1 MFSACM
7 CCCVCRYARKYL
19 SNVEPEL
26 VAEFQEA
33 MALLA
38 FRLDTKCMKYRVS
51 VRTDRLIHWYVCV
64 VCTHVCIHKG
74 QDMGWIVGSRLSTE
88 EDNWVDCSGMG
99 GELEGFGSVGLRHC
113 E

>member
-1 MFSACM
+1 M

-26 VAEFQEA
+26 VGEFQEA

-51 VRTDRLIHWYVCV
+51 VRMYV
-64 VCTHVCIHKG
+64 
-74 QDMGWIVGSRLSTE
+74 
-88 EDNWVDCSGMG
+88 
-99 GELEGFGSVGLRHC
+99 
-113 E
+113 